1 MLEKYYKIL
10 ELSSNASQDD
20 IKKAYKKLAFKY
32 HPDRNKEKD
41 AETKFKEISNAYQI
55 LTNKDSKLDSTQI
68 NPNDLFAHI
77 FSSGG
82 IGIFQQMHPM
92 AHVIRGGIGQGIQI
106 NIQNFNSNPKMSK
119 RTVNTQIV
127 NGNKIET
134 IIEEVNGVQSVK
146 RVITKL

>member
-32 HPDRNKEKD
+32 HPDRNKEIN

-55 LTNKDSKLDSTQI
+55 LTNKDSKLDNAQF
-68 NPNDLFAHI
+68 NPNDLFSHI
-77 FSSGG
+77 FGSGG
-82 IGIFQQMHPM
+82 IGFFQQIHPM
-92 AHVIRGGIGQGIQI
+92 AHVIRSGNGQGIQI
-106 NIQNFNSNPKMSK
+106 NIQNFNSTPKICK

-134 IIEEVNGVQSVK
+134 IIEELNGTQRIK